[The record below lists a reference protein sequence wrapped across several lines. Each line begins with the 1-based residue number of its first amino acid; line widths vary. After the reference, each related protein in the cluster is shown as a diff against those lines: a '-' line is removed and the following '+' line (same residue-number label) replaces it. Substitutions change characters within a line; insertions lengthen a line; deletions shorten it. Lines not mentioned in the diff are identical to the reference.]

1 MPDAG
6 PARRQAA
13 PAEHGGQVRDAYA
26 GHVARA
32 VHLGVGDLPR
42 LMNLLANQLS
52 VIQITG
58 LIMRQGQ
65 RFC

>member
-13 PAEHGGQVRDAYA
+13 PAEHGGQVGDADA

-42 LMNLLANQLS
+42 L
-52 VIQITG
+52 
-58 LIMRQGQ
+58 
-65 RFC
+65 